1 MRQSRAFVAQRRG
14 HIAELLRQKGRV
26 SVTDLADQLD
36 ISPLTVRRDLDYLEH
51 LGIAVR
57 KYGEAVLNE
66 PTVGEQGKQPPR
78 RLMAKHAIAR
88 AAADLVEDSETLF
101 INTGSTA
108 LLTAEKVRA
117 KNVTVI
123 TNSTRVQTLDTPPT
137 MTVLVTG
144 GEIRAPRGTLCGEFA
159 LNNIRNASASTC
171 LAGCAGISVETGVTS
186 NTPQEA
192 TINSLMARRSG
203 RLLILAGSDKIGFDA
218 GFTYGQPSDIDLL
231 ITDTDAS
238 PESLAKLHEGGLRKI
253 LLVDPNSGAVS
264 TFEE

>member
-1 MRQSRAFVAQRRG
+1 MRQSRAFVAQRRD
-14 HIAELLRQKGRV
+14 HIAELLRQEGRV
-26 SVTDLADQLD
+26 VVTDLADRLD
-36 ISPLTVRRDLDYLEH
+36 ISPLTVRRDLDYLEQQ
-51 LGIAVR
+51 GIAIR
-57 KYGEAVLNE
+57 KYGEAVLNGGSPSE
-66 PTVGEQGKQPPR
+66 HDARPPR
-78 RLMAKHAIAR
+78 CAMAKQAIAR
-88 AAADLVEDSETLF
+88 AAADLVDDSETLF

-108 LLTAEKVRA
+108 LLTAEKVKA

-123 TNSTRVQTLDTPPT
+123 TNSTRVQALDTPPT

-192 TINSLMARRSG
+192 TVNSLMARRSG

-218 GFTYGQPSDIDLL
+218 GFTYGKLSDIDLL
-231 ITDTDAS
+231 VTDTDAS
-238 PESLAKLHEGGLRKI
+238 PDSLARLHEGGLRKI
-253 LLVDPNSGAVS
+253 LLVDPSSGAAS
-264 TFEE
+264 AFGE